1 MRQPTDPPEPLRW
14 FNIVAFEDNTQLDRL
29 ACQRRTETRLEML
42 AFEFALYMPE
52 VAIELAEAGNARL
65 AAA

>member
-14 FNIVAFEDNTQLDRL
+14 FTIVAFEDNTQLDRL
-29 ACQRRTETRLEML
+29 ACQRRTETRLEVL
-42 AFEFALYMPE
+42 AHEFALYMPE
-52 VAIELAEAGNARL
+52 VAMQLVEAGSARL

>member
-14 FNIVAFEDNTQLDRL
+14 FTIVAFEDNTQLDRL
-29 ACQRRTETRLEML
+29 ACQRRTETRLEVL
-42 AFEFALYMPE
+42 AHEFALYMPE
-52 VAIELAEAGNARL
+52 VAMQLVEAGTARL